1 MYINDKQSGMIKPL
15 SNNLIEVVG
24 LPQTNSGFTM
34 YLDNGMEVGNYENF
48 TTVYLVKDETTIQ
61 YSNDGSVYVEPEP
74 IPIPEPYVPTE
85 EELAEIERQN
95 KIVEISNQ
103 IESLKFQIS
112 STDYIIIK
120 ASEWS
125 FVGKECE
132 EYDMVAIHAERQL
145 IRDKINAL
153 EKELEVLYNERDII

>member
-1 MYINDKQSGMIKPL
+1 MKIKQNQLAIVSY
-15 SNNLIEVVG
+15 NLIK
-24 LPQTNSGFTM
+24 TNIMSEDGFEIYTDSDLFLGDYSSYTTLYRELDGE
-34 YLDNGMEVGNYENF
+34 YL
-48 TTVYLVKDETTIQ
+48 
-61 YSNDGSVYVEPEP
+61 YSNDGSVYVEPEPIPIEP

-95 KIVEISNQ
+95 KIAEISNQ

-120 ASEWS
+120 VSEWS
-125 FVGKECE
+125 FVNKECE
-132 EYDMVAIHAERQL
+132 EYDMVAIHTERQL

>member
-1 MYINDKQSGMIKPL
+1 MKIKQNQLAIVSY
-15 SNNLIEVVG
+15 NLIK
-24 LPQTNSGFTM
+24 TNIMSEDGFEIYTDSDLLLGD
-34 YLDNGMEVGNYENF
+34 YSSF
-48 TTVYLVKDETTIQ
+48 TTLYSELDGEYL

-74 IPIPEPYVPTE
+74 YIPPIPPSPYIPTE

-95 KIVEISNQ
+95 NIAEINSQ
-103 IESLKFQIS
+103 IESLKLQIS

-120 ASEWS
+120 VSECS

-132 EYDMVAIHAERQL
+132 EYDMIAIHAERQL